1 MKEREIKPWDGAFT
15 ASVVKEAPE
24 KGIAPTRTAA
34 PKIEPYYSISEAAKL
49 LNIPSKWIY
58 AAITSGE
65 LSYYQM
71 GKKARKVKLSAVT
84 ALIEKRQMQNDI

>member
-1 MKEREIKPWDGAFT
+1 MREREIKLWDGAFVGT
-15 ASVVKEAPE
+15 LTKETPE
-24 KGIAPTRTAA
+24 KAAAPARTAA
-34 PKIEPYYSISEAAKL
+34 PKVEPYYSIAEAAKL

-65 LSYYQM
+65 LPYYQM